1 LKRKADKLKSPS
13 DGLHPRSSRFE
24 NGGGTIVWEF
34 TDPGANL
41 RVPYTRQCCILL
53 GIPRSNS
60 WKEMAERCEKE
71 INSKQLFEGDAA
83 KRYGKMLPQ

>member
-1 LKRKADKLKSPS
+1 LKRKADKLIPIRWASPTIIKIRK
-13 DGLHPRSSRFE
+13 LRRH
-24 NGGGTIVWEF
+24 IVWKF

-41 RVPYTRQCCILL
+41 RAPNTRQCCIFL
-53 GIPRSNS
+53 GISRSNS

-71 INSKQLFEGDAA
+71 INSKQLFDGEAA